1 MEYNQQKEPVTK
13 AKRARRRNRQ
23 RRLEQ
28 SQEEQNRQRA
38 VGGGQ
43 PNELG
48 VTQGQNGEQ
57 GETLNPRNAQ
67 PIGKP
72 GSE

>member
-1 MEYNQQKEPVTK
+1 M
-13 AKRARRRNRQ
+13 
-23 RRLEQ
+23 EQ